1 MGEMKITR
9 VRVDG
14 QSFVL
19 VPGSNV
25 KLLKAK
31 IVEAARQGA
40 GFVKFKTVGRSTIS
54 VMITPHVGVRFETA
68 HEGDAQV
75 EEWQEHPPA
84 IDLDLGAYD
93 QTA

>member
-1 MGEMKITR
+1 MKINR

-19 VPGSNV
+19 RPGENI
-25 KLLKAK
+25 KDLKAK
-31 IVEAARQGA
+31 ILEAARQGA

-54 VMITPHVGVRFETA
+54 VMITPYVGVRFETM
-68 HEGDAQV
+68 HEGETQL
-75 EEWQEHPPA
+75 EEWEEHPPD
-84 IDLDLGAYD
+84 IDLDFGSFE